1 VNQNLKAILQRLAA
15 EQCPALKDFLE
26 LLLNDMSNGP
36 AVFGEGKRI
45 YRRISLE
52 EGW

>member
-1 VNQNLKAILQRLAA
+1 MN
-15 EQCPALKDFLE
+15 
-26 LLLNDMSNGP
+26 NGP

-45 YRRISLE
+45 YRRISLD